1 MAAAKLTENRVVI
14 TGTLIE
20 HKPLR
25 YTPAGVPVS
34 EGRLRHESEMI
45 EAGHPRKVECEV
57 NVVALGTTAKWL
69 QGAGPGKAVR
79 LEGFL
84 ALKSKNSRQPML
96 HVERIEF
103 LEGNENGSTVFQE
116 EGR

>member
-1 MAAAKLTENRVVI
+1 MAAAALTENRVGI

-20 HKPLR
+20 RKALR

-34 EGRLRHESEMI
+34 EGRLRHESETM
-45 EAGHPRKVECEV
+45 EAGLPRKVECEI
-57 NVVALGTTAKWL
+57 NVVALGPAAKWL
-69 QGAGPGKAVR
+69 QEAGPGRAVR

-84 ALKSKNSRQPML
+84 ALKSKNSRQPTL

-103 LEGNENGSTVFQE
+103 LEGNENG
-116 EGR
+116 

>member
-1 MAAAKLTENRVVI
+1 MAAANRVEL

-20 HKPLR
+20 QKALR

-34 EGRLRHESEMI
+34 EGRLRHESELI
-45 EAGHPRKVECEV
+45 EAGHPRKVECEI
-57 NVVALGTTAKWL
+57 NVIALGSAAKWL
-69 QGAGPGKAVR
+69 QEAGTGKAVR

-84 ALKSKNSRQPML
+84 ALRSRNSRQPML

-103 LEGNENGSTVFQE
+103 LEGNENG
-116 EGR
+116 